1 MYEEANDRRH
11 LSLPLSIKDAS
22 RRLILYKMCGWSR
35 SRVKRV
41 DNANGI
47 ERHGYLVHQNG
58 RIRNISNPDE
68 EFIFDRT
75 KGYFNLYT
83 SIGTMCYYLGGDCS
97 SCLFCD
103 YLFLWPYFAHCWE
116 SNVVYHWSI
125 IS

>member
-1 MYEEANDRRH
+1 
-11 LSLPLSIKDAS
+11 
-22 RRLILYKMCGWSR
+22 MCGRSR

-41 DNANGI
+41 DNASGI
-47 ERHGYLVHQNG
+47 NRRSYFVNQNG
-58 RIRNISNPDE
+58 RIRKISIPDE

-75 KGYFNLYT
+75 KDYFNLYT

-97 SCLFCD
+97 RCLFCD
-103 YLFLWPYFAHCWE
+103 YLFFFLWPYSAHCWE